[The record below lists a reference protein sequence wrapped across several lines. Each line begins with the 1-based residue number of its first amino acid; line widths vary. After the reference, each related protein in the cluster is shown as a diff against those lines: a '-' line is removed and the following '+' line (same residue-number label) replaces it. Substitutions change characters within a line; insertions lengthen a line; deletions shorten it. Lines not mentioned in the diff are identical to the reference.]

1 MLPPNEGASEG
12 VQGPHLGGLRMGGI
26 CLNAIFGLSG
36 HRIELGMPSKIIL
49 VFPGHRGHMG
59 LDAAGLVT
67 IRPHFGTLVFSVPL
81 KNTEHFLFGQRS
93 VGLAWGPAV
102 GPSFCAQVV
111 FDACRH
117 HVFY

>member
-36 HRIELGMPSKIIL
+36 HLNELGMPSTIIL
-49 VFPGHRGHMG
+49 VFPVHRGHVG

-81 KNTEHFLFGQRS
+81 KNRAFLVRATFGRACMGACS
-93 VGLAWGPAV
+93 RANILCA
-102 GPSFCAQVV
+102 SFV
-111 FDACRH
+111 
-117 HVFY
+117 